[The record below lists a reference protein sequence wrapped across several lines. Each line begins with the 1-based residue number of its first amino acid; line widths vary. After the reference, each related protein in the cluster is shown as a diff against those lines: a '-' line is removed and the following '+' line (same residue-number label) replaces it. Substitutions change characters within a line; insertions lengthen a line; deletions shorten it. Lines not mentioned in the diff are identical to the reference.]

1 MHSQTVIKSKSYDSS
16 DTFIGDWLET
26 IPAGVIVIDV
36 AGMIVHYSTLATE
49 MFNLSKNEAWSDV
62 LKRNIKGTSDNGHY
76 ILCHS
81 GKYIVMKTQSLPN
94 RRGQLVLL
102 IDESIHKENSESK
115 IKIEKLD
122 SIGKLSATLA
132 HQLRTPLSTAYLYV
146 TNLCLDNVTKADLK
160 VYQDKIAYQLNII
173 KQQID
178 DVLLVYKGA
187 ESLFE
192 TIDLVTEMNFLCDN
206 HKDLNP
212 NMLINVN
219 QHNTNENLT
228 IVGNRQALRGAIN
241 NIIENAIHASGKSKS
256 IDINLLLKNKYV
268 VVEVVDYGEGIKE
281 ENISKITQGF
291 FTTKEDGN
299 GLGLSIA
306 KSIIEAHQG
315 SLVIE
320 SELNRYT
327 KISIIL
333 PNLRELRCG
342 Q

>member
-1 MHSQTVIKSKSYDSS
+1 MHSQTVITSKSDEVSPS
-16 DTFIGDWLET
+16 FIGDWLET

-36 AGMIVHYSTLATE
+36 AGMIIHFSSLASE
-49 MFNLSKNEAWSDV
+49 IFNLSKNEAWGDV

-81 GKYIVMKTQSLPN
+81 GKHIVMKTQSLPN

-102 IDESIHKENSESK
+102 IDESTHKENSESK

-146 TNLCLDNVTKADLK
+146 TNLCLENVSKADLK
-160 VYQDKIAYQLNII
+160 IYQNKIANQLNII

-192 TIDLVTEMNFLCDN
+192 TINLVSELTFLCDN
-206 HKDLNP
+206 HKDLHP
-212 NMLINVN
+212 NVTININ
-219 QHNTNENLT
+219 QQNLSENLN

-241 NIIENAIHASGKSKS
+241 NIIENAIHASGKSNT
-256 IDINLLLKNKYV
+256 IDINLLLKNSDV
-268 VVEVVDYGEGIKE
+268 VIEVVDYGEGIKE

-315 SLVIE
+315 CLVIQ
-320 SELNRYT
+320 SELNCYT

-333 PNLRELRCG
+333 PRLKELRSG